1 MVFLWHGPAP
11 DPPGVWHLSHFFFKA
26 SLTPD
31 HLHSSSCFS
40 QLLKGTECKLSEKI
54 MNLEEHSKQ
63 VHGEVGEI
71 LDVFKKDI
79 HQEIT
84 LNIKIFLPKKFWLRF
99 QDLFEMRREMKVPL
113 SMCFTAYKDDEYCG
127 KGEENLKFSGC
138 SLNTKDIMDPK

>member
-1 MVFLWHGPAP
+1 MTWTRSR
-11 DPPGVWHLSHFFFKA
+11 PPWSVTFVTLFFKA

-84 LNIKIFLPKKFWLRF
+84 LNIKIFLPKKF
-99 QDLFEMRREMKVPL
+99 
-113 SMCFTAYKDDEYCG
+113 
-127 KGEENLKFSGC
+127 
-138 SLNTKDIMDPK
+138 